1 MIDLRHFVYILFILF
16 LSTSAYTQGIEG
28 YVRTKE
34 GQNPIEGAQVFILD
48 TDIQTMTD
56 ENGYYKLALKAGDYN
71 VGVFY
76 FERQSLVKDVS
87 VEEVTE
93 LLSFSM
99 PMLETVLQEVITS
112 GNKDDDKN
120 IDRLNAVE
128 GTNIYEGKK
137 NELIKLEKLNGNLAT
152 NSARQ
157 VFAKVPGLNIWE
169 SDAAGLQLG
178 IGGRGLDPNRTS
190 NFNTR
195 QNGYDISADPL
206 GYPESYYTPPM
217 EALSRIEVVR
227 GAASLQYG
235 TQFGGMVNFVFKEGP
250 DKKPFEFNTRN
261 TIGSFGLFSSYNS
274 VGGSTKA
281 LDYFAYYQRKQG
293 NGWRDNES
301 FTANSAFANTTFH
314 ITDKLDI
321 ALEFTHMDYLAQQ
334 PGGLNYDQFLDDPRQ
349 SLRERNW
356 FSVEWN
362 IPAITVD
369 YRVSSKTSL
378 SLQTYGLVGHRKALG
393 NIQIP
398 NIEDDFSEKRNLL
411 IDNYENFASELRG
424 LHRYN
429 LLGEL
434 HALTFGARY
443 FRGNTLQLQG
453 DGPSGN
459 SVDFTFYNDENTTYS
474 DYRYPNENVAL
485 FAENV
490 FNLTNQIS
498 FTPGIRYEHI
508 RTRAEGIYNFITP
521 DVAGNPLTNVE
532 YNEDRKYPR
541 DFILLGIGASYKPQ
555 DKIEFYS
562 NFSQNYRAI
571 TFSDIRI
578 NNPNLIIDPNLK
590 DESGFNADLGLRG
603 SLSQFI
609 DFDWSLFYLNYKN
622 KITPLNR
629 REEGKPSV
637 ARYIENAE
645 RAFVFGFE
653 SYSEFYISNLF
664 ENIINHNVSIFTN
677 IAYLQSKYDDPA
689 KPNID
694 GRRVEFTPEF
704 NIKGGVNYSI
714 KSFSSTFQIGYV
726 TNQFTEASNTG
737 ETFLKSSTFNSSDI
751 ETRGG
756 VNGLI
761 PSYYVMD
768 FSCKYKYKFAQIE
781 AGINNLTD
789 NIYFTR
795 RSTGYPGPGILP
807 SPGRNFYV
815 TLGLKF

>member
-1 MIDLRHFVYILFILF
+1 MRHFVYILFIFF
-16 LSTSAYTQGIEG
+16 LSSSAYTQGIEG
-28 YVRTKE
+28 YVRTEE

-76 FERQSLVKDVS
+76 FERQSVVKDVS

-261 TIGSFGLFSSYNS
+261 TVGSFGLFSSYNS
-274 VGGSTKA
+274 VGGSTK
-281 LDYFAYYQRKQG
+281 LMDYFAYYQRKQG

-314 ITDKLDI
+314 ITDELDI

-334 PGGLNYDQFLDDPRQ
+334 PGGLNYDQFLDDPSQ

-369 YRVSSKTSL
+369 YRVSSKTNL

-398 NIEDDFSEKRNLL
+398 NIEDDFSKKRNLL

-459 SVDFTFYNDENTTYS
+459 SVDFTFYNDEFTEGLN
-474 DYRYPNENVAL
+474 YRYPNENLAI
-485 FAENV
+485 FAENI
-490 FNLTNQIS
+490 FNVSEKLSI
-498 FTPGIRYEHI
+498 TPGIRYEYI
-508 RTRAEGIYNFITP
+508 KTKANGVYNFISE
-521 DVAGNPLTNVE
+521 DNAGNILTNIE
-532 YNEDRKYPR
+532 YQEQREYPR
-541 DFILLGIGASYKPQ
+541 DFILLGIGASYKPK
-555 DKIEFYS
+555 DEVELYA

-571 TFSDIRI
+571 TFNDMRV
-578 NNPNLIIDPNLK
+578 NNPNKIIDPDLK
-590 DESGFNADLGLRG
+590 DESGYNTDLGLRG
-603 SLSQFI
+603 SLTKYL
-609 DFDWSLFYLNYKN
+609 DYDWSIFYLNYKN
-622 KITPLNR
+622 KIAARNR
-629 REEGKPSV
+629 REEGKPSL
-637 ARYIENAE
+637 AQFIENAE
-645 RAFVFGFE
+645 RAFVYGFE
-653 SYSEFYISNLF
+653 SYTELNISNFF
-664 ENIINHNVSIFTN
+664 ESLNDNKFSVFTN
-677 IAYLQSKYDDPA
+677 FAYLYSQYVDSSKPD
-689 KPNID
+689 ID
-694 GRRVEFTPEF
+694 GKRVEFTPEI
-704 NIKGGVNYSI
+704 NVKSGLNYAV
-714 KSFSSTFQIGYV
+714 KNFSSTIQIGYV
-726 TNQFTEASNTG
+726 SSQFTESSNAG
-737 ETFLKSSTFNSSDI
+737 IGALNNSSFNSSDI